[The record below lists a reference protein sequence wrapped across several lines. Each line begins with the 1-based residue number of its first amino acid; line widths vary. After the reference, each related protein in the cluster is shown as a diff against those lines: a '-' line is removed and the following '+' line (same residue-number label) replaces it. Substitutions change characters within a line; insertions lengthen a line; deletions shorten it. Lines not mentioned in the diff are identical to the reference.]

1 VAAREVAG
9 SVTIR
14 VRMSA
19 HDAHYGGDLV
29 DGARILGLFGDVATE
44 LLIRLDG
51 DEGLFVA
58 YDLVEFKA
66 PVHAG
71 DYIEAEGR
79 ITKTGATSRAMEF
92 EARKVIAARPD
103 ISPSAAEV
111 LAEPVVV
118 VRARGTCVTPKGSQ
132 RAAGSAAR

>member
-1 VAAREVAG
+1 MAAREVAG

-103 ISPSAAEV
+103 ISASAAEV

>member
-1 VAAREVAG
+1 MAAGEDRGLAL
-9 SVTIR
+9 IR

-66 PVHAG
+66 PVYAG
-71 DYIEAEGR
+71 DYIEARGR
-79 ITKTGATSRAMEF
+79 ITKTGKTSRTMEF
-92 EARKVIAARPD
+92 EARKVITTRPD
-103 ISPSAAEV
+103 VSASAADV
-111 LAEPVVV
+111 LDDPILV
-118 VRARGTCVTPKGSQ
+118 VRARGTCVTPKASQ
-132 RAAGSAAR
+132 RNA